1 MTRTRKR
8 GFTLIELLVVIAII
22 GILAAILLPALA
34 RAREA
39 ARRASCQNN
48 LKQFGVIFKMYA
60 GESEG
65 EKFPAGAD
73 TYDTVHIAAGFR
85 GQDLF
90 PDYLTDLN
98 IKICPSASRAAQPSG
113 YEADINAQFAALTAC
128 QAATPY
134 AGDFESKQIQWAF
147 LSKSNTYAYVPQATR
162 TVSQLLDVLHI
173 NGAWFYY
180 GVWAGRPDETNRTLI
195 NNAALYDRCA
205 PAEWPMVRHFTYP
218 GHRNADIEIANRGT
232 GGARPTEG
240 FSGEVRFDEYYLD
253 DDGAPL
259 PDKYLQLREGV
270 ERFLITDVNNPGA
283 SAAAQSTITVL
294 FDAWST
300 GSQGEVRVGRIN
312 PPSTLNFN
320 HLPGG
325 SNVLYLDGHVEYVK
339 YGSEY
344 PVKWLQPETSYPNV
358 MGTQAHNI
366 LPFVVGIG

>member
-1 MTRTRKR
+1 MKRTKRR

-60 GESEG
+60 NESKGETY
-65 EKFPAGAD
+65 PAGAD

-85 GQDLF
+85 GQDLY
-90 PDYLTDLN
+90 PNYLTDLN
-98 IKICPSASRAAQPSG
+98 IKICPSASRSAQPSG
-113 YEADINAQFAALTAC
+113 YKTDINEQFRQITDC
-128 QAATPY
+128 QAA
-134 AGDFESKQIQWAF
+134 AGYGGDYESKQIQWAF
-147 LSKSNTYAYVPQATR
+147 LSKSNTYAYVPHATR

-180 GVWAGRPDETNRTLI
+180 GVWAGRPNETDRTLI
-195 NNAALYDRCA
+195 RNADLYNRCA

-218 GHRNADIEIANRGT
+218 GHRNADINIPNRGA
-232 GGARPTEG
+232 GASRPTEG
-240 FSGEVRFDEYYLD
+240 FSGEVRFDTYFRD
-253 DDGAPL
+253 DDGSPL
-259 PDKYLQLREGV
+259 PSTYLRLREGV
-270 ERFLITDVNNPGA
+270 ERFLITDVNNAGA
-283 SAAAQSTITVL
+283 SALAQSDITVL
-294 FDAWST
+294 FDAWNT
-300 GSQGEVRVGRIN
+300 GSQGAVRVGRIN

-325 SNVLYLDGHVEYVK
+325 SNVLYLDGHVSFVK
-339 YGSEY
+339 YGTEY
-344 PVKWLQPETSYPNV
+344 PVKWLQPETDYPNV

-366 LPFVVGIG
+366 LPYVVGIG

>member
-1 MTRTRKR
+1 MKRTRR
-8 GFTLIELLVVIAII
+8 SGFTLIELLVVIAII

-60 GESEG
+60 NESEG
-65 EKFPAGAD
+65 EKFPAGAN

-85 GQDLF
+85 GQDLY

-113 YEADINAQFAALTAC
+113 YDADINNQFAALTAC

-147 LSKSNTYAYVPQATR
+147 LSKSNTYAYVPHATR
-162 TVSQLLDVLHI
+162 TISQLLDVLSVH
-173 NGAWFYY
+173 GGWFYY
-180 GVWAGRPDETNRTLI
+180 DNWSGRNGIAGRTLI
-195 NNAALYDRCA
+195 NGTALTDRCG
-205 PAEWPMVRHFTYP
+205 PAEWPMVRHFP
-218 GHRNADIEIANRGT
+218 VPEHRDVDIEIPGRGT
-232 GGARPTEG
+232 GTVRPTQG
-240 FSGEVRFDEYYLD
+240 FSGEVRFDQYYLD
-253 DDGAPL
+253 DDGSPL
-259 PDKYLQLREGV
+259 PEKYLRLREGV
-270 ERFLITDVNNPGA
+270 ERFLITDVNNPAA
-283 SAAAQSTITVL
+283 SASAQSEITVL

-300 GSQGEVRVGRIN
+300 GSQGTVRVGRIN

-339 YGSEY
+339 YNSGY
-344 PVKWLQPETSYPNV
+344 PVQWLQPETSYPNV

-366 LPFVVGIG
+366 LSFVVGIG